1 MHHRH
6 GGSQL
11 AADGGAKTPQELT
24 KNLATAFGK
33 ADKKAFLACFYTPDE
48 LTKRLANDEADKA
61 ITFARLQMALNKV
74 NKKLSASPRDYNN
87 SQQPFTL
94 LNNFAWKYKPQP
106 FKHPLKLKK
115 KQTSK

>member
-1 MHHRH
+1 MSSYIERKY
-6 GGSQL
+6 L
-11 AADGGAKTPQELT
+11 ATNNHFAKTQ
-24 KNLATAFGK
+24 
-33 ADKKAFLACFYTPDE
+33 Y
-48 LTKRLANDEADKA
+48 
-61 ITFARLQMALNKV
+61 LNKV